1 MRLDIDAGTI
11 DGKSLL
17 LFTQSHEL
25 THYIQKWS
33 PEKYKVF
40 ADFLMEKYAKS
51 DVPVQKLIEQKIEES
66 KISATMDKSGK
77 HHVLTESE
85 AFDEIVANAIPE
97 TNVFT
102 KIIVSIGAFA
112 IGDIAYDKVSSSA
125 RDFMYDFGSKL
136 DSSIKAAKAQAKQL
150 DEITVES

>member
-1 MRLDIDAGTI
+1 M
-11 DGKSLL
+11 
-17 LFTQSHEL
+17 QN
-25 THYIQKWS
+25 
-33 PEKYKVF
+33 
-40 ADFLMEKYAKS
+40 ADKPKNNTVEIVANAYGAI
-51 DVPVQKLIEQKIEES
+51 VGVCT
-66 KISATMDKSGK
+66 AY
-77 HHVLTESE
+77 VV
-85 AFDEIVANAIPE
+85 DEIVANAIPE

-150 DEITVES
+150 DEVTVES